1 MKRVIR
7 SRGRAALALAA
18 AVGVLFPLTARAASP
33 EFARTEEE
41 WASLRDDTIEY
52 EELADLIHEYNATV
66 QNNAYE
72 YRKFREDYGDTNEEV
87 SSAYYDLAQDFYN
100 DISGDDDASSMMSDL
115 NLEIQGDSMMEQ
127 ADETLED
134 SKIYQLT
141 YEQAEKSLVVTAQS
155 SMISYYQQMLEKE
168 QQQAELSNAEKE
180 YELAQTELA
189 AGTGTQLDVL
199 TAQEAVQTAQNQISQ
214 LENSIQETK
223 ETLFVLLGWN
233 YNDNPVIGELPEV
246 DLNRIE
252 EMNPDQD
259 LETAIAN
266 NYTLQ
271 INKRQLENSRNQTT
285 KESLQT
291 AISNNERQIGASLSS
306 AYQSV
311 RSARTSY
318 EQAQAQASLEEE
330 NTRVAAL
337 QLAAGMITQSAYE
350 EQVNT
355 MNNSQYSAQSA
366 GLDLLIA
373 MENYDWA
380 VAGLADAE

>member
-18 AVGVLFPLTARAASP
+18 VGVLFPLPARAASP

-155 SMISYYQQMLEKE
+155 SMISYYQQLLEKE

-233 YNDNPVIGELPEV
+233 YNDNPVIGELPEA

-271 INKRQLENSRNQTT
+271 INKRQLENARNQTT

-366 GLDLLIA
+366 GLDLLVA

>member
-1 MKRVIR
+1 M
-7 SRGRAALALAA
+7 
-18 AVGVLFPLTARAASP
+18 
-33 EFARTEEE
+33 
-41 WASLRDDTIEY
+41 RDDTIEY

-141 YEQAEKSLVVTAQS
+141 YEQAEKSLVVTAQ
-155 SMISYYQQMLEKE
+155 
-168 QQQAELSNAEKE
+168 
-180 YELAQTELA
+180 
-189 AGTGTQLDVL
+189 
-199 TAQEAVQTAQNQISQ
+199 TAQNQISQ

-252 EMNPDQD
+252 EMNLDQD

-291 AISNNERQIGASLSS
+291 AISNNERQIGHPFPALISPSVRPEPLMSRPRFRLPWKRRIPGWRLSS
-306 AYQSV
+306 L
-311 RSARTSY
+311 RR
-318 EQAQAQASLEEE
+318 
-330 NTRVAAL
+330 
-337 QLAAGMITQSAYE
+337 G
-350 EQVNT
+350 
-355 MNNSQYSAQSA
+355 
-366 GLDLLIA
+366 
-373 MENYDWA
+373 
-380 VAGLADAE
+380 

>member
-1 MKRVIR
+1 M
-7 SRGRAALALAA
+7 
-18 AVGVLFPLTARAASP
+18 
-33 EFARTEEE
+33 E
-41 WASLRDDTIEY
+41 
-52 EELADLIHEYNATV
+52 
-66 QNNAYE
+66 
-72 YRKFREDYGDTNEEV
+72 
-87 SSAYYDLAQDFYN
+87 DFYN

-127 ADETLED
+127 ADETLDD

-155 SMISYYQQMLEKE
+155 SMISYYQQLLEKE

-252 EMNPDQD
+252 EMNPDQA

-271 INKRQLENSRNQTT
+271 INKRQLENARNQTT

>member
-18 AVGVLFPLTARAASP
+18 AVGVLFPLTARAASQ

-141 YEQAEKSLVVTAQS
+141 YEQAEKSLVVTAQ
-155 SMISYYQQMLEKE
+155 
-168 QQQAELSNAEKE
+168 
-180 YELAQTELA
+180 
-189 AGTGTQLDVL
+189 
-199 TAQEAVQTAQNQISQ
+199 TAQNQISQ

-252 EMNPDQD
+252 EMNLDQD

-271 INKRQLENSRNQTT
+271 INKRQLENARNQTT

-318 EQAQAQASLEEE
+318 EQAQVQASLEEE

-355 MNNSQYSAQSA
+355 MNSSQYSAQSA

>member
-41 WASLRDDTIEY
+41 WATLRDDTIEY

-141 YEQAEKSLVVTAQS
+141 YEQAEKSLVVTAQ
-155 SMISYYQQMLEKE
+155 
-168 QQQAELSNAEKE
+168 
-180 YELAQTELA
+180 
-189 AGTGTQLDVL
+189 
-199 TAQEAVQTAQNQISQ
+199 TA
-214 LENSIQETK
+214 
-223 ETLFVLLGWN
+223 
-233 YNDNPVIGELPEV
+233 
-246 DLNRIE
+246 
-252 EMNPDQD
+252 
-259 LETAIAN
+259 
-266 NYTLQ
+266 
-271 INKRQLENSRNQTT
+271 
-285 KESLQT
+285 
-291 AISNNERQIGASLSS
+291 
-306 AYQSV
+306 
-311 RSARTSY
+311 
-318 EQAQAQASLEEE
+318 
-330 NTRVAAL
+330 
-337 QLAAGMITQSAYE
+337 
-350 EQVNT
+350 
-355 MNNSQYSAQSA
+355 
-366 GLDLLIA
+366 
-373 MENYDWA
+373 
-380 VAGLADAE
+380 

>member
-1 MKRVIR
+1 
-7 SRGRAALALAA
+7 
-18 AVGVLFPLTARAASP
+18 
-33 EFARTEEE
+33 
-41 WASLRDDTIEY
+41 
-52 EELADLIHEYNATV
+52 
-66 QNNAYE
+66 
-72 YRKFREDYGDTNEEV
+72 
-87 SSAYYDLAQDFYN
+87 
-100 DISGDDDASSMMSDL
+100 
-115 NLEIQGDSMMEQ
+115 MMEQ

-141 YEQAEKSLVVTAQS
+141 YEQAEKSLVVTA
-155 SMISYYQQMLEKE
+155 
-168 QQQAELSNAEKE
+168 
-180 YELAQTELA
+180 
-189 AGTGTQLDVL
+189 
-199 TAQEAVQTAQNQISQ
+199 QTAQNQISQ

-252 EMNPDQD
+252 EMNLDQD

-318 EQAQAQASLEEE
+318 EQAQVQASLEEE

-355 MNNSQYSAQSA
+355 MNSSQYSAQSA

>member
-1 MKRVIR
+1 M
-7 SRGRAALALAA
+7 
-18 AVGVLFPLTARAASP
+18 
-33 EFARTEEE
+33 
-41 WASLRDDTIEY
+41 
-52 EELADLIHEYNATV
+52 
-66 QNNAYE
+66 
-72 YRKFREDYGDTNEEV
+72 
-87 SSAYYDLAQDFYN
+87 AQDFYN

-141 YEQAEKSLVVTAQS
+141 YEQAEKSLVVTAQ
-155 SMISYYQQMLEKE
+155 
-168 QQQAELSNAEKE
+168 
-180 YELAQTELA
+180 
-189 AGTGTQLDVL
+189 
-199 TAQEAVQTAQNQISQ
+199 TAQNQISQ
-214 LENSIQETK
+214 LENSIQATK

-318 EQAQAQASLEEE
+318 EQAQVQASLEEE

>member
-1 MKRVIR
+1 MTQGLALVNIGGLTASTILALLLLPVYYKLMSLKSDDEKRQRRKEKAERKLERSKKQWKGLMKRFLPKKG
-7 SRGRAALALAA
+7 S
-18 AVGVLFPLTARAASP
+18 
-33 EFARTEEE
+33 
-41 WASLRDDTIEY
+41 D
-52 EELADLIHEYNATV
+52 N
-66 QNNAYE
+66 
-72 YRKFREDYGDTNEEV
+72 
-87 SSAYYDLAQDFYN
+87 QD
-100 DISGDDDASSMMSDL
+100 
-115 NLEIQGDSMMEQ
+115 
-127 ADETLED
+127 
-134 SKIYQLT
+134 
-141 YEQAEKSLVVTAQS
+141 
-155 SMISYYQQMLEKE
+155 
-168 QQQAELSNAEKE
+168 
-180 YELAQTELA
+180 
-189 AGTGTQLDVL
+189 
-199 TAQEAVQTAQNQISQ
+199 
-214 LENSIQETK
+214 

-318 EQAQAQASLEEE
+318 EQAQVQASLEEE

>member
-1 MKRVIR
+1 M
-7 SRGRAALALAA
+7 
-18 AVGVLFPLTARAASP
+18 
-33 EFARTEEE
+33 
-41 WASLRDDTIEY
+41 
-52 EELADLIHEYNATV
+52 
-66 QNNAYE
+66 
-72 YRKFREDYGDTNEEV
+72 
-87 SSAYYDLAQDFYN
+87 AQDFYN

-141 YEQAEKSLVVTAQS
+141 YEQAEKSLVVTAQ
-155 SMISYYQQMLEKE
+155 
-168 QQQAELSNAEKE
+168 
-180 YELAQTELA
+180 
-189 AGTGTQLDVL
+189 
-199 TAQEAVQTAQNQISQ
+199 TAQNQISQ

-252 EMNPDQD
+252 EMNLDQD

-271 INKRQLENSRNQTT
+271 INKRQLENARNQTT

-318 EQAQAQASLEEE
+318 EQAQVQASLEEE